1 MALTGKLSVGAFGVL
16 GGLAAFVAYLVVS
29 NYAAAGWAGVSAL
42 LGTIILTDAW
52 RSRRTVG

>member
-1 MALTGKLSVGAFGVL
+1 MAVTAKLSVGAFGVF

-42 LGTIILTDAW
+42 LGTIVLTDAW

>member
-1 MALTGKLSVGAFGVL
+1 MAVTGKLGVGAFGVL
-16 GGLAAFVAYLVVS
+16 GGLAAFVAYLVLS

>member
-1 MALTGKLSVGAFGVL
+1 MALTGKLSAGAFGLL
-16 GGLAAFVAYLVVS
+16 GGLAAFVAYLVAS

-52 RSRRTVG
+52 RSRRPVE